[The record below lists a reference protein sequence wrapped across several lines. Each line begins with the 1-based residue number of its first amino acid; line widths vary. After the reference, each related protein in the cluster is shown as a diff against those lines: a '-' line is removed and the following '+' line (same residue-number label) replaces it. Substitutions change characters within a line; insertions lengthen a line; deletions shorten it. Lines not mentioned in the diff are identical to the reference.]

1 MNSKDERDISF
12 SDVIDNFSEDAVRA
26 KEILKGW
33 HRAQSQEGPPGLS
46 QPFTDTSKM
55 SAEDKEIVQEYL
67 ENQKQKKLS
76 RDNIIEQPFS
86 GPVTL
91 PSSPPILFSPMQERI
106 NVVREIKRLNHPGE
120 QGIDANA
127 YELMLAVL

>member
-33 HRAQSQEGPPGLS
+33 HRAQSQEGAPGLS

-55 SAEDKEIVQEYL
+55 SVEDKEIVQGYL
-67 ENQKQKKLS
+67 ENQS
-76 RDNIIEQPFS
+76 RKS
-86 GPVTL
+86 
-91 PSSPPILFSPMQERI
+91 
-106 NVVREIKRLNHPGE
+106 
-120 QGIDANA
+120 
-127 YELMLAVL
+127 